1 MKNVLSLQK
10 TRMSKAAFLLCLCC
24 GIFAV
29 LSDAHAQ
36 LEGVFQGID
45 VIVDEIL
52 VADKEVEEAA
62 EEQAVQLG
70 FIVPDD
76 NFDQWLFNQNGIVDK
91 GGTKTRERLHA
102 LARSRIEEI
111 SGLCSLNEG
120 QKKKLEL
127 ASRGDIVEL
136 FDRVEGVRTKF
147 RQIKNDQNK
156 FNQIWQDIQ
165 PLQVAF
171 NSEQFGPGSFFHKSL
186 RRVLTQD
193 QFSDYEKTET
203 ERRRFQYRTA
213 ISAIVAQ
220 MELNVPFLD
229 EQREQLIKLTLDE
242 TPLPKTFGQYTQ
254 QIVLVQM
261 SAIPP
266 KKLEAILDPIQM
278 RIIDIQMQQVRGMK
292 RWLIQQGIID
302 AESPR
307 KNKDVDD

>member
-1 MKNVLSLQK
+1 MTNRLSQQK
-10 TRMSKAAFLLCLCC
+10 SRMSQVAILLCMCC
-24 GIFAV
+24 GTFAV

-36 LEGVFQGID
+36 FEGVFDGIE

-70 FIVPDD
+70 FIVPED
-76 NFDQWLFNQNGIVDK
+76 NFDQWVFNQNGIVDK
-91 GGTKTRERLHA
+91 GGVKTRERLHA
-102 LARSRIEEI
+102 LARSRIEELT
-111 SGLCSLNEG
+111 GMCSLNES
-120 QKKKLEL
+120 QVKKLEL

-136 FDRVEGVRTKF
+136 YDRVEAIRTKF

-171 NSEQFGPGSFFHKSL
+171 HSEQFGSGSFFHKSL
-186 RRVLTQD
+186 KKVLTPD
-193 QFSDYEKTET
+193 QFSDYEETEL

-213 ISAIVAQ
+213 ISAMVAQ
-220 MELNVPFLD
+220 LELSVPFLD
-229 EQREQLIKLTLDE
+229 EQREQLIELMLKE
-242 TPLPKTFGQYTQ
+242 TPTPKTFGQYTQ
-254 QIVLVQM
+254 QIVMVQM
-261 SAIPP
+261 SSLPSE
-266 KKLEAILDPIQM
+266 KLEAILDPIQM
-278 RIIDIQMQQVRGMK
+278 KIIDVQLQQNRGMR
-292 RWLIQQGIID
+292 RWLIQQGIIE

>member
-10 TRMSKAAFLLCLCC
+10 KRLSKVAFLLCLCC
-24 GIFAV
+24 GTFAV

-76 NFDQWLFNQNGIVDK
+76 NFDQWVFNQNGIVDK
-91 GGTKTRERLHA
+91 GGVKTRERLHA
-102 LARSRIEEI
+102 LARSRIEEL
-111 SGLCSLNEG
+111 SGMCSLNET
-120 QKKKLEL
+120 QVKKLEL

-136 FDRVEGVRTKF
+136 FDRVEAIRTKF

-156 FNQIWQDIQ
+156 FNQIWQDIH
-165 PLQVAF
+165 PLQIAF

-186 RRVLTQD
+186 KKVLTPD
-193 QFSDYEKTET
+193 QLSDYEKTEL

-213 ISAIVAQ
+213 ICAIVAQ

-229 EQREQLIKLTLDE
+229 EQREQLIELTLEE

-261 SAIPP
+261 SSIPP

-278 RIIDIQMQQVRGMK
+278 KIIDIQMQQVRGMK